1 MFYLV
6 LTTRITGGGF
16 WMVSE
21 RYERRTSNQHGGS
34 NLLTRREVNS
44 LVGCYERIL
53 TIANRDGM
61 FTLVKTNLLVALTKL
76 SDAVEISERKF
87 KRT

>member
-1 MFYLV
+1 M
-6 LTTRITGGGF
+6 
-16 WMVSE
+16 
-21 RYERRTSNQHGGS
+21 
-34 NLLTRREVNS
+34 TRREVNS